1 MCFGP
6 LCGRSISRGS
16 LLTRA
21 GGTPCERRSSWS
33 GIVVPAERD
42 ELPCAS
48 NEAITSTSFAAPVR
62 IGVDL
67 TSLTPEPT
75 GVDTYIRNLVLYLSR
90 LDRVNSYRLFVNR
103 EDRALFN
110 VSLPRNFRVVQAS
123 LRPRPTRLIFQQA
136 VLPLATS
143 RLDVLHS
150 PSFVMPLI
158 RGRARHLLTI
168 HDTTFFSLPGYHT
181 RFRRSHAFRR
191 AVIASIRRADRVGVL
206 STAVK
211 RDVLELVPTLPSD
224 RIDVIPPGIDESFRP
239 RPQEEIVPVLKRLGV
254 PNNYLLYVG
263 TIQPRKNLEGLV
275 TSYRD
280 LIRSRDRP
288 EHLVLAG
295 KLGWYYK
302 TLLGE
307 LEAPELRGRVHLT
320 GYVSDDD
327 LPRLYA
333 GAQLFVFP
341 SWAEGFG
348 FPPLEAMACGVPT
361 IASDTPAL
369 AENLS
374 GAAELVPPDSP
385 ELLTEAMNRLLSDA
399 ELRHSRRKQGLAR
412 AASFRW
418 EEAARQTIACYER
431 LAALR

>member
-1 MCFGP
+1 
-6 LCGRSISRGS
+6 LWSRIVAPTAHDDV
-16 LLTRA
+16 LRA
-21 GGTPCERRSSWS
+21 PSEAVEQTQIAATVKI
-33 GIVVPAERD
+33 GI
-42 ELPCAS
+42 
-48 NEAITSTSFAAPVR
+48 
-62 IGVDL
+62 DL

-75 GVDTYIRNLVLYLSR
+75 GVDTYIRNLVLHLSR
-90 LDRVNSYRLFVNR
+90 LDHQHSYDLFVNR
-103 EDRALFN
+103 EDRDLFGI
-110 VSLPRNFRVVQAS
+110 SLSDNFRVVPAS
-123 LRPRPTRLIFQQA
+123 LRPRPVRLVFQQA
-136 VLPLATS
+136 VLPLVTG

-158 RGRARHLLTI
+158 RGRARHLVTI

-181 RFRRSHAFRR
+181 RLRRSHGFRR

-211 RDVLELVPTLPSD
+211 RDVLELVPTLPPD
-224 RIDVIPPGIDESFRP
+224 RIDVIPPGIDEAFRP
-239 RPQEEIVPVLKRLGV
+239 RPQEEIAPVLDRLGI

-275 TSYRD
+275 TSFRA
-280 LIRSRDRP
+280 LIRGWDRP

-302 TLLGE
+302 SLLGE

-348 FPPLEAMACGVPT
+348 FPPLEAMACGIPT

-369 AENLS
+369 AENLR

-399 ELRHSRRKQGLAR
+399 ELRHSRRKEGLAR

-418 EEAARQTIACYER
+418 EEAARRTIACYQR
-431 LAALR
+431 LAA

>member
-1 MCFGP
+1 M
-6 LCGRSISRGS
+6 
-16 LLTRA
+16 
-21 GGTPCERRSSWS
+21 
-33 GIVVPAERD
+33 
-42 ELPCAS
+42 
-48 NEAITSTSFAAPVR
+48 R
-62 IGVDL
+62 IGIDL

-75 GVDTYIRNLVLYLSR
+75 GVDTYIRNLVLHLSR
-90 LDRVNSYRLFVNR
+90 LDRQHSYDLFVNR
-103 EDRALFN
+103 EDRDLFGI
-110 VSLPRNFRVVQAS
+110 SFPDNFRVVPAS
-123 LRPRPTRLIFQQA
+123 LRPRPVRLIFQQA
-136 VLPLATS
+136 VLPLVTG

-158 RGRARHLLTI
+158 RGRARHLVTI
-168 HDTTFFSLPGYHT
+168 HDTTFFSLPSHHT
-181 RFRRSHAFRR
+181 RLRRSHAFRR
-191 AVIASIRRADRVGVL
+191 AVIASIRRADRIGVL

-211 RDVLELVPTLPSD
+211 RDVLELVPTLSPD
-224 RIDVIPPGIDESFRP
+224 RIDVIPPGIDESFQP
-239 RPQEEIVPVLKRLGV
+239 RQREDIAPVLKRLGI
-254 PNNYLLYVG
+254 PNSYVLYVG

-369 AENLS
+369 AENLF
-374 GAAELVPPDSP
+374 GAAELVPADSP

-399 ELRHSRRKQGLAR
+399 ELRDSRRTQGLAR

-418 EEAARQTIACYER
+418 EEAARRTIACYER
-431 LAALR
+431 LAAQG